1 MSRLHRGA
9 GAALAVAVGFAAAAA
24 SAAALEVTPELAA
37 TSRALAG
44 GIVVGGA
51 SFETLG
57 ELADGIGPRLSGS
70 EGYERAVQWAIE
82 RFRRAGVDDVHVEP
96 VTLAHGWQ
104 RGSAAATLVAPQRR
118 ALHVTAFGWS
128 PPTPAGGLRAP
139 VVALRDITDAAI
151 AEAGVRGA
159 IVLLDRAALTGPT
172 PFQRNGPDD
181 YARQARYERLDRIL
195 ADAGARAV
203 LVFAKTPNQVL
214 RTSDPESGGA
224 ALALPMG
231 SVGHEDGLWLR
242 RLLANGPATL
252 DLHFDTAL
260 SGPVTISNV
269 IAQIRGRELPD
280 EVVMLGAHLDSWD
293 LGTGAQDNGSGCAEV
308 LEVARAVAALPR
320 HPRRTLRFA
329 LWASEEQGL
338 NGSVAYARGHAGE
351 MKHVVAYL
359 NSDTGAG
366 RPTGWSVNGRQ
377 DVADAI
383 APLAPLLQSLSGMV
397 ITQELSFDT
406 DTGPFL
412 IAGVPVLELGVVDDE
427 YDSLV
432 HHKPAD
438 TLDKVDPRDLAAG
451 AAVLAITA
459 HALAE
464 APHRPVARL
473 GRDGVEAILRRAGA
487 LEYVRDSNLNDLW
500 RD

>member
-1 MSRLHRGA
+1 MSRRRKAAA
-9 GAALAVAVGFAAAAA
+9 GALVLLAGLAAAGAR
-24 SAAALEVTPELAA
+24 AAALEVTPELVA

-44 GIVVGGA
+44 EIVAGGS
-51 SFETLG
+51 SFETLR

-70 EGYERAVQWAIE
+70 EGYERAVQWAIDH
-82 RFRRAGVDDVHVEP
+82 FRRAGVDDVHVEP

-104 RGSAAATLVAPQRR
+104 RGTASAELVAPQRR

-159 IVLLDRAALTGPT
+159 IVLLDRAVLTGPA
-172 PFQRNGPDD
+172 PFQRNGPED

-195 ADAGARAV
+195 AAAGARAA

-214 RTSDPESGGA
+214 RTSDPESGGV

-231 SVGHEDGLWLR
+231 SIGHEDGLLLR
-242 RLLANGPATL
+242 RRLELGAATVE
-252 DLHFDTAL
+252 LHFETVI
-260 SGPVTISNV
+260 SGPVTIPNV

-308 LEVARAVAALPR
+308 LEVARAIAALPR

-338 NGSVAYARGHAGE
+338 NGSVAYVRAHAGE
-351 MKHVVAYL
+351 MKQIVAYL

-366 RPTGWSVNGRQ
+366 RPTGWSVNGRE
-377 DVADAI
+377 DVAAAI
-383 APLAPLLQSLSGMV
+383 APLTPLLRALSGTT
-397 ITQELSFDT
+397 ITNDLSFDT

-412 IAGVPVLELGVVDDE
+412 VAGVPVLELGVVEDE
-427 YDSLV
+427 YDTLV

-464 APHRPVARL
+464 VPQRPLARL
-473 GRDGVEAILRRAGA
+473 GRNGVQAILRHAGA
-487 LEYVRDSNLNDLW
+487 LDYVRDSNLNDLW